1 MTKPRVLRILDAL
14 ETGAKDDF
22 QKTMLRTLRHKHEQK
37 VISDA
42 DLVWLDH
49 AYKEYK
55 TEHQVLVRSKKT
67 K

>member
-14 ETGAKDDF
+14 ESGAKDEF

-37 VISDA
+37 VMSDA

-55 TEHQVLVRSKKT
+55 TEHQSSVLGTKT

>member
-14 ETGAKDDF
+14 EPGAKDEF

-37 VISDA
+37 VMSDA

-55 TEHQVLVRSKKT
+55 TEHQSSVLGTKT